1 MTDNCGKTALGH
13 RGLLWGAFALCATMV
28 LPSFAAQNCISNGD
42 FEQPA
47 ANYNHN
53 TRYSYNNEN
62 GNGGKPTGWT
72 LSPANHTGL
81 VDEGTDRLGV
91 LDLMGR
97 YSLFLERTKND
108 KSSVLEAKQS
118 FTIPAP
124 GEYRLQLDCCG
135 WNPINDYGQITT
147 LAQLIHPGG
156 AVTNSLQSFKPAS
169 YVLGLEGIRS
179 FMADSAALT
188 ACGAGND
195 YTLRFFSTETTSK
208 GYAYCIIDNVTFT
221 LRTLVLGASEAFST
235 PLGLEPHDMA
245 LGADSTLTYTPTT
258 VTAEVVPGT
267 VTFAAGAKIVFDMAG
282 AAAGAYVLRT
292 GGFILPEG
300 AGDPLAFIQLANAGD
315 YALSLIEGGRT
326 VLVSKPGAANSAT
339 WTGGG
344 DPAVLLDAAN
354 WSAVPDASTF
364 NITLGAAA
372 DWRGLGPLAV
382 SPAATI
388 DMNGNELKLSGLTS
402 AEFTGAAITNSA
414 SGAAAQL
421 IVDVAAG
428 ATNVNTSIAIL
439 GNIRLVKEGAGG
451 FKASKIGQTYWGGTA
466 VNGGTLLAGI
476 HGKYRPFGASV
487 NLVVNGDF
495 EDNVQPDTED
505 YVGASGNVPG
515 WTIPNT
521 ADTYLFNAYL
531 YWSMYDRLYRE
542 PKYEFDKW
550 ALSLGHDKSA
560 EQTFHVGEPG
570 TYRLSFEYSTW
581 IGGNN
586 YEGAETTVSVTGGGE
601 TLFSAK
607 VTPVVEAGYRPFFG
621 DVVITEPGDYTLT
634 FAAGPSGRYFHAD
647 NVSLARKCEIAV
659 GTGAAFDMNGREGSG
674 LYSIVV
680 AGGGTLMNSGSEVT
694 TSKIGFADVTITDNH
709 VLQLMKTY
717 PISGFRAASAS
728 FDLGGKTN
736 SVAIPT
742 GTNFS
747 IRDAK
752 IKNGAFNVTS
762 GGWLLIEGDVVDAS
776 TADLI
781 VGSALRL
788 NAPLTVRNYT
798 ARYDANY
805 NDGTAAL
812 NVLGTFTPETAYFY
826 GCTMQDG
833 STIDLSAKSDAWATT
848 SSFTG
853 GKHVVDYAPGATVNI
868 EVGTRELTIGD
879 KVVSWTVKPPVEDNV
894 LFALVRNGTVS
905 ETHALAVQDDGLYV
919 KRAAEPAYATYDVA
933 SGAFRFYTARGTEV
947 ADWEEGV
954 TGNMQ
959 VRFASYAEYAA
970 IAATN
975 VSPSA
980 FVLTGDLTLPA
991 GEGELDMAVFPFD
1004 FPEGTTIDLNE
1015 RTAKLHEAV
1024 MGGTTPFTVTSSVA
1038 GGVLVADVAG
1048 TVNNTAMLL
1057 AGKLKLLKVGAGT
1070 FTATKADQTYTG
1082 GTEVTNGVLKCG
1094 IAGWTDHD
1102 AYPLGADDAELVANG
1117 NFDEDSTATWAEP
1130 PAHWTR
1136 ISDGNWVARV
1146 TAGTKNYVDKN
1157 LPVGELV
1164 AFIGS
1169 RKNPNVASS
1178 LQQDIFIS
1186 SPGLYH
1192 LKFQHATYSSGS
1204 GNTTDVLLIHN
1215 GVETKIA
1222 EVTPTTTSS
1231 FVTFDDRV
1239 IIKEAGTH
1247 TLMFRNRLNTAKD
1260 MWNLIDNV
1268 SLKRCSSVKVT
1279 GADAA
1284 VDVNGKPYYY
1294 YYAFLLD
1301 GGVLK
1306 NDGGD
1311 VVSASS
1317 KIQWVRLGADSSLQI
1332 NGNYGFQ
1339 GLGGQ
1344 HGDIMLDDHTLTINI
1359 ADGKAFNIL
1368 NLTVHD
1374 GRIDVPVTTG
1384 TLCVGDANVKQEIA
1398 ATNVDF
1404 SVGCALNLTAPM
1416 SVRGYE
1422 ALYEGT
1428 ANAGTAALN
1437 VFGAFRPVTSNYYGC
1452 TLQDGATL
1460 DLSGWRGEWPW
1471 STTSA
1476 FTSGANTVMF
1486 ADDATIKVR
1495 SGAKGGKIV
1504 SWDEA
1509 PSNLATLTFVRDPAD
1524 ERRYSV
1530 IKKDDGVYI
1539 VSGLTV
1545 IVR

>member
-1 MTDNCGKTALGH
+1 MNRMLKITVTGLALSAAVQSA
-13 RGLLWGAFALCATMV
+13 R
-28 LPSFAAQNCISNGD
+28 AAQNCIANGD
-42 FEQPA
+42 FE
-47 ANYNHN
+47 
-53 TRYSYNNEN
+53 TDRN
-62 GNGGKPTGWT
+62 GNVSASINWGYERHGNQYVPADWT
-72 LSPANHTGL
+72 LSDRYHMGL
-81 VDEGTDRLGV
+81 VNEGTDRHNV
-91 LDLMGR
+91 YDTMGTH
-97 YSLFLERTKND
+97 SLFIERYKGTSNL
-108 KSSVLEAKQS
+108 LEARQS
-118 FTIPAP
+118 FSIPAP
-124 GEYRLQLDCCG
+124 GTYRLTLLYTSWNLDTH
-135 WNPINDYGQITT
+135 YSHLRTF
-147 LAQLIHPGG
+147 AQLIQPGSV
-156 AVTNSLQSFKPAS
+156 VTNQLNNFTPHS
-169 YVLGLEGIRS
+169 YDTGLESIAS
-179 FMADSAALT
+179 FMADTPTLAAY
-188 ACGAGND
+188 GSDND
-195 YTLRFFSTETTSK
+195 YTLSFYATDTYKTD
-208 GYAYCIIDNVTFT
+208 YAYCIIDNVSFS
-221 LRTLVLGASEAFST
+221 LRTLILGENETFTSGF
-235 PLGLEPHDMA
+235 GLEPHDMN
-245 LGADSTLTYTPTT
+245 LGAGAALTYAPTAA
-258 VTAEVVPGT
+258 TAEIVPGT
-267 VTFAAGAKIVFDMAG
+267 VTFASGAKIVFDMAN
-282 AAAGAYVLRT
+282 ATAGAYVLRT
-292 GGFILPEG
+292 GGFVLPEG
-300 AGDPLAFIQLANAGD
+300 ANDPFAFIELANAGD
-315 YALSLIEGGRT
+315 YALSLIEDGKA
-326 VLVSKPGAANSAT
+326 VLVAKASAPLAVT

-344 DPAVLLDAAN
+344 SAANLLDAAN
-354 WSAVPDASTF
+354 WSAVPDASTLT
-364 NITLGAAA
+364 ITLGAAA
-372 DWRGLGPLAV
+372 DWRGLGALTV

-388 DMNGNELKLSGLTS
+388 DMNGNALKLSGLSS
-402 AEFTGAAITNSA
+402 AEFAGAAITNSA
-414 SGAAAQL
+414 SGAAAEL
-421 IVDVAAG
+421 TVDVADG
-428 ATNVNTSIAIL
+428 ESVNTSVALL
-439 GNIRLVKEGAGG
+439 GNIRLVKEGAGTL
-451 FKASKIGQTYWGGTA
+451 KASKASQTYWGGTA
-466 VNGGTLLAGI
+466 VNGGTLKAGI
-476 HGKYRPFGASV
+476 HGKFRPFGAAEK
-487 NLVVNGDF
+487 NLIVNGDF
-495 EDNVQPDTED
+495 EANSLPDSSEYLGTAQ
-505 YVGASGNVPG
+505 VGGVPD
-515 WTIPNT
+515 WTIPN
-521 ADTYLFNAYL
+521 ASDTYLFNTYL
-531 YWSMYDRLYRE
+531 FWSNYNKHRRD
-542 PKYEFDKW
+542 PQYEWYKW
-550 ALSLGHDKSA
+550 ALCLGKDKSA
-560 EQTFHVGEPG
+560 SQTFRVEEPG
-570 TYRLSFEYSTW
+570 VYRLAFEYSTW
-581 IGGNN
+581 MGYRN
-586 YEGAETTVSVTGGGE
+586 YDGSPTAVTVKSGDG
-601 TLFSAK
+601 TLFEAM
-607 VTPVVEAGYRPFFG
+607 VTPVKEVGYRQFFAN
-621 DVVITEPGDYTLT
+621 VEIAEAGDYTLE
-634 FAAGPSGRYFHAD
+634 FAATSTGSYFHVD
-647 NVSLARKCEIAV
+647 KVSFAKSV
-659 GTGAAFDMNGREGSG
+659 GIEVASGATLDMNGREGCG
-674 LYSIVV
+674 AYAVTV
-680 AGGGTLMNSGSEVT
+680 AGGGTLLNANGDVSADRTGL
-694 TSKIGFADVTITDNH
+694 ADVTLTGDSTLSVQKNYA
-709 VLQLMKTY
+709 L
-717 PISGFRAASAS
+717 SGYAPAIATL
-728 FDLGGKTN
+728 DLGGKTLTVTKAN
-736 SVAIPT
+736 GKFLT
-742 GTNFS
+742 L
-747 IRDAK
+747 RDAEV
-752 IKNGAFNVTS
+752 KNGTIVLPD
-762 GGWLLIEGDVVDAS
+762 GGWLQTAGNGVDAA
-776 TADLI
+776 TVDLD
-781 VGSALRL
+781 VTSALQID
-788 NAPLTVRNYT
+788 APFTVRNYAAHYT
-798 ARYDANY
+798 KN
-805 NDGTAAL
+805 NNGGSAAL
-812 NVLGTFTPETAYFY
+812 NVVGTFTPGTAYFY

-833 STIDLSAKSDAWATT
+833 STIDLSEKTEVWSTT
-848 SSFTG
+848 SFFSG
-853 GKHVVDYAPGATVNI
+853 GKKMVDFAPEATVNI
-868 EVGTRELTIGD
+868 EVGARELAIGD
-879 KVVSWTVKPPVEDNV
+879 KVVAWTAMPPVEDNV
-894 LFALVRNGTVS
+894 LFALTRNGTVS
-905 ETHALAVQDDGLYV
+905 ETQALAVQDDGLYV

-933 SGAFRFYTARGTEV
+933 NGAFRFYTARGTEV

-975 VSPSA
+975 LTPRA
-980 FVLTGDLTLPA
+980 FVLTTDNLTFTV
-991 GEGELDMAVFPFD
+991 GTGELNMAVFPFD
-1004 FPEGTTIDLNE
+1004 FPANMTIDLNG
-1015 RTAKLHEAV
+1015 RTLKLHEAV
-1024 MGGTTPFTVTSSVA
+1024 MGGTKPFAVTSSVA

-1048 TVNNTAMLL
+1048 DVNNTSMSL
-1057 AGKLKLLKVGAGT
+1057 AGPVKLLKTGAGT
-1070 FTATKADQTYTG
+1070 FTAIKADQKYTG

-1279 GADAA
+1279 GTDAA

-1428 ANAGTAALN
+1428 SNAGTAVLN

-1452 TLQDGATL
+1452 ALQDGATL

-1476 FTSGANTVMF
+1476 FTSGANTVTF
-1486 ADDATIKVR
+1486 ADGATIKVR
-1495 SGAKGGKIV
+1495 RGAKGGKIV
-1504 SWDEA
+1504 SWGEA
-1509 PSNLATLTFVRDPAD
+1509 PSNLATLTFVRDPSD
-1524 ERRYSV
+1524 SRSYGV

-1539 VSGLTV
+1539 SNGV
-1545 IVR
+1545 IFIIR

>member
-1 MTDNCGKTALGH
+1 MNRMLKITVTGLALS
-13 RGLLWGAFALCATMV
+13 AALQSAR
-28 LPSFAAQNCISNGD
+28 AAQNCIANGD
-42 FEQPA
+42 FE
-47 ANYNHN
+47 
-53 TRYSYNNEN
+53 TDRN
-62 GNGGKPTGWT
+62 GNVSASINWGYERHGNQYVPADWT
-72 LSPANHTGL
+72 LSDRYHMGL
-81 VDEGTDRLGV
+81 VNEGTDRHNV
-91 LDLMGR
+91 YDTMGTH
-97 YSLFLERTKND
+97 SLFIERYKGTSNL
-108 KSSVLEAKQS
+108 LEARQS
-118 FTIPAP
+118 FSIPAP
-124 GEYRLQLDCCG
+124 GTYRLTLLYTSWNLDTH
-135 WNPINDYGQITT
+135 YSHLRTF
-147 LAQLIHPGG
+147 AQLIQPGSV
-156 AVTNSLQSFKPAS
+156 VTNQLNNFTPHS
-169 YVLGLEGIRS
+169 YDTGLESIAS
-179 FMADSAALT
+179 FMADTPTLAAY
-188 ACGAGND
+188 GSDND
-195 YTLRFFSTETTSK
+195 YTLSFYATDTYKTD
-208 GYAYCIIDNVTFT
+208 YAYCIIDNVSFS
-221 LRTLVLGASEAFST
+221 LRTLILGENETFTSGF
-235 PLGLEPHDMA
+235 GLEPHDMN
-245 LGADSTLTYTPTT
+245 LGAGAALTYAPTAA
-258 VTAEVVPGT
+258 TAEIVPGT
-267 VTFAAGAKIVFDMAG
+267 VTFASGAKIVFDMAN
-282 AAAGAYVLRT
+282 ATAGAYVLRT
-292 GGFILPEG
+292 GGFVLPEG
-300 AGDPLAFIQLANAGD
+300 ANDPFAFIELANAGD
-315 YALSLIEGGRT
+315 YALSLIEDGKSVRIA
-326 VLVSKPGAANSAT
+326 KASAPLAVT

-344 DPAVLLDAAN
+344 SAANLLDAAN
-354 WSAVPDASTF
+354 WSAVPDASTLT
-364 NITLGAAA
+364 ITLGAAA
-372 DWRGLGPLAV
+372 DWRGLGALTV

-388 DMNGNELKLSGLTS
+388 DMNGNALKLSGLSS
-402 AEFTGAAITNSA
+402 AEFAGAAITNSA
-414 SGAAAQL
+414 SGAAAEL
-421 IVDVAAG
+421 TVDVADG
-428 ATNVNTSIAIL
+428 ESVNTSVALL
-439 GNIRLVKEGAGG
+439 GNIRLVKEGAGTL
-451 FKASKIGQTYWGGTA
+451 KASKASQTYWGGTA
-466 VNGGTLLAGI
+466 VNGGTLKAGI
-476 HGKYRPFGASV
+476 HGKFRPFGAAEK
-487 NLVVNGDF
+487 NLIVNGDF
-495 EDNVQPDTED
+495 EANSLPDSSEYLGTAQ
-505 YVGASGNVPG
+505 VGGVPD
-515 WTIPNT
+515 WTIPN
-521 ADTYLFNAYL
+521 ASDTYLFNTYL
-531 YWSMYDRLYRE
+531 FWSNYNKHRRD
-542 PKYEFDKW
+542 PQYEWYKW
-550 ALSLGHDKSA
+550 ALCLGKDKSA
-560 EQTFHVGEPG
+560 SQTFRVEEPG
-570 TYRLSFEYSTW
+570 VYRLAFEYSTW
-581 IGGNN
+581 MGYRN
-586 YEGAETTVSVTGGGE
+586 YDGSPTAVTVKSGDG
-601 TLFSAK
+601 TLFGAM
-607 VTPVVEAGYRPFFG
+607 VTPVKEVGYRQFFAN
-621 DVVITEPGDYTLT
+621 VEIAEAGDYTLE
-634 FAAGPSGRYFHAD
+634 FAATSTGSYFHVD
-647 NVSLARKCEIAV
+647 KVSFAKSV
-659 GTGAAFDMNGREGSG
+659 GIEVASGATLDMNGREGCG
-674 LYSIVV
+674 TCAVTV
-680 AGGGTLMNSGSEVT
+680 AGGGTLLNANGDVSADRTGL
-694 TSKIGFADVTITDNH
+694 ADVTLTGDSTLSVQKNYA
-709 VLQLMKTY
+709 L
-717 PISGFRAASAS
+717 SGYAPAIATL
-728 FDLGGKTN
+728 DLGGKTLTVTKAN
-736 SVAIPT
+736 GKFLT
-742 GTNFS
+742 L
-747 IRDAK
+747 RDAEV
-752 IKNGAFNVTS
+752 KNGTIVLPD
-762 GGWLLIEGDVVDAS
+762 GGWLQTAGNGVDAA
-776 TADLI
+776 TVDLD
-781 VGSALRL
+781 VTSALQID
-788 NAPLTVRNYT
+788 APFTVRNYAAHYT
-798 ARYDANY
+798 KN
-805 NDGTAAL
+805 NNGGSAAL
-812 NVLGTFTPETAYFY
+812 NVVGTFTPGTAYFY

-833 STIDLSAKSDAWATT
+833 STIDLSEKTEVWSTT
-848 SSFTG
+848 SSFSG
-853 GKHVVDYAPGATVNI
+853 GKKTVDFAPEATVNI
-868 EVGTRELTIGD
+868 EVGARELAIGD
-879 KVVSWTVKPPVEDNV
+879 KVVAWTAMPPVEDNV
-894 LFALVRNGTVS
+894 LFALTRNGTVS
-905 ETHALAVQDDGLYV
+905 ETQALAVQDDGLYV
-919 KRAAEPAYATYDVA
+919 KRAAEPAYAMYDVA
-933 SGAFRFYTARGTEV
+933 NDALRFYTAGDAEV
-947 ADWEEGV
+947 TDWDEGV

-959 VRFASYAEYAA
+959 VRFSSYAEYAA

-975 VSPSA
+975 LTPRA
-980 FVLTGDLTLPA
+980 FVLTTDNLTFTV
-991 GEGELDMAVFPFD
+991 GTGELNMAVFPFD
-1004 FPEGTTIDLNE
+1004 FPANMTIDLNG
-1015 RTAKLHEAV
+1015 RTLKLHEAV
-1024 MGGTTPFTVTSSVA
+1024 MGGTKPFAVTSSVA

-1048 TVNNTAMLL
+1048 DVNNTSMSL
-1057 AGKLKLLKVGAGT
+1057 AGPVKLLKTGTGT
-1070 FTATKADQTYTG
+1070 FTASKANQTYTG

-1178 LQQDIFIS
+1178 LQQDISIS

-1428 ANAGTAALN
+1428 SNAGTAVLN

-1452 TLQDGATL
+1452 ALQDGATL

-1476 FTSGANTVMF
+1476 FTSGANTVTF
-1486 ADDATIKVR
+1486 ADGATIKVR
-1495 SGAKGGKIV
+1495 RGAKGGKIV

-1509 PSNLATLTFVRDPAD
+1509 PSNLATLTFVRDPSD
-1524 ERRYSV
+1524 SRSYGV

-1539 VSGLTV
+1539 SNGV
-1545 IVR
+1545 IFIIR